1 MPFHYRTGLFE
12 AIFGISAK
20 FPSYLV
26 GLFEHVKNSF
36 FDEPRRR
43 YVRGECGW
51 MMGYGGCSEGCIHT
65 APSGRAIRSRL
76 RRAEGQAVRRDLA
89 WGLREGSDQ
98 DARDNGLQ
106 LVRGEHNAGR
116 WSAPSVDNV

>member
-1 MPFHYRTGLFE
+1 ME

-26 GLFEHVKNSF
+26 GLFEHVKNCF

-65 APSGRAIRSRL
+65 APSVVRYDHDFGEPKDKLCAETSHGIFERALTKTHVIMDCNSFVANITLANGARL
-76 RRAEGQAVRRDLA
+76 V
-89 WGLREGSDQ
+89 
-98 DARDNGLQ
+98 
-106 LVRGEHNAGR
+106 
-116 WSAPSVDNV
+116 